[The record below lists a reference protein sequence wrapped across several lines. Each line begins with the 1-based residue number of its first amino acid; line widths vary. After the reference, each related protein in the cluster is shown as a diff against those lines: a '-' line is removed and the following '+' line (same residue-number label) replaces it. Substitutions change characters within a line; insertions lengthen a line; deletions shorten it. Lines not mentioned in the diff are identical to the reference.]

1 MMHVPSIITE
11 VASMEST
18 SVEVAS
24 MESTSVEVASMEST
38 SVEAAPVGAWR
49 NIMKKHGKELILTDV
64 DDYILAS
71 AINNSVTYEGNIYC
85 SRLQR
90 NKVTEQMET
99 IVTVY
104 DLDGN
109 SMNAQIPITQPTA
122 EMEYTGDWL
131 NIKSDFHSTEGYK
144 DYLGEDLTYQT
155 FYAKDEA
162 GLPKSL

>member
-1 MMHVPSIITE
+1 
-11 VASMEST
+11 
-18 SVEVAS
+18 
-24 MESTSVEVASMEST
+24 
-38 SVEAAPVGAWR
+38 
-49 NIMKKHGKELILTDV
+49 MKKHGKELILTDV